1 MVALDNQKDM
11 VHYLMNMKATSAEYT
26 SIDGLTPIHIAA
38 MNGHYEIALSMVSKL
53 TNIET
58 TNLVSFLNCENE
70 DQIIE
75 IISCKK
81 LSPSNR

>member
-11 VHYLMNMKATSAEYT
+11 VDYLMNMKATSAEKT
-26 SIDGLTPIHIAA
+26 SKDGLTPIHIAA

-53 TNIET
+53 TNIKT
-58 TNLVSFLNCENE
+58 ADLVSFFNCEHE

-81 LSPSNR
+81 VSPSNR